1 MLSLEQL
8 LHVLSNNPQILVF
21 LPCTGVPNLK
31 GLLDQGLI
39 ICFEPVRN
47 SQQFKWSFCL
57 LSTSSRTVDESFPR
71 IFMVLWRARHP
82 VARARGCLAWQM
94 WIQHADRVEEK
105 KTFDI
110 GISSLPS
117 CGQPRW
123 TWILN
128 ASGVRSAEH
137 NQVPEH
143 HLSMS
148 HKCMP
153 WWPKPKYT
161 DMWYVTKLAQ
171 SNCRVLC
178 SFHCRLDPEARAP
191 VEEAGPWEIRKV
203 VLSFKKGQPVN
214 RLTFLDL
221 VLTASASSEN
231 RIMRCWACCCLHSL
245 VIQGLVPSK
254 TQYLSRCP
262 FSVLLDDTAPT
273 SSNVS
278 TVWQLLWGTLPG
290 LEQSPCLKHCSVQSA
305 HSKAPESVRKA
316 SGHQLTSSTNAADF
330 VFWEPNPSKGKRSL
344 VVAVA
349 LEHASDLK
357 TSICESWAN
366 QKTAWAGST
375 KADLAVWA
383 SKDRWVRR
391 LPGCQADYP
400 ATPIRSLWEAMY
412 EMYDVSRLACS
423 AVKSKT
429 REPAQFTHGDWIFSL
444 ESTMDCARAWPI
456 ISCQGLKHDAHP
468 KVARTAEVLCS
479 WKSNETSEK
488 GWATCCSLTDA
499 AA

>member
-1 MLSLEQL
+1 MHGSAQSEGLAGPRFDNL
-8 LHVLSNNPQILVF
+8 LWTCAKFSAIQVKF
-21 LPCTGVPNLK
+21 LPTFYVVTYSWW
-31 GLLDQGLI
+31 I
-39 ICFEPVRN
+39 ISSHFHGTMEGTSPSR
-47 SQQFKWSFCL
+47 K
-57 LSTSSRTVDESFPR
+57 SSRLPGMANVDPT
-71 IFMVLWRARHP
+71 
-82 VARARGCLAWQM
+82 CWQG
-94 WIQHADRVEEK
+94 RRK

-383 SKDRWVRR
+383 SKDRRVRR

-400 ATPIRSLWEAMY
+400 NPISLRSNVWNVWCL
-412 EMYDVSRLACS
+412 SPRL
-423 AVKSKT
+423 
-429 REPAQFTHGDWIFSL
+429 
-444 ESTMDCARAWPI
+444 
-456 ISCQGLKHDAHP
+456 
-468 KVARTAEVLCS
+468 
-479 WKSNETSEK
+479 
-488 GWATCCSLTDA
+488 
-499 AA
+499 